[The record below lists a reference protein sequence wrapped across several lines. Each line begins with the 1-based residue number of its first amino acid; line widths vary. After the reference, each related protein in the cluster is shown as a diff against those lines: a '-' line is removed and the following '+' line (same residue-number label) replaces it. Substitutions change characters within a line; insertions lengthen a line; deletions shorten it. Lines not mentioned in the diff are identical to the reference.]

1 MSENGEKVDVED
13 LVASFN
19 QFLLLYDIF
28 RKENNLSGEIENKYE
43 ITTSLADKVGR
54 ICRQVKHAERN
65 DHKSDWPDGMSEDI
79 AGVLV
84 YLIILK
90 NSYELDLSNGIKNEL
105 EKAVQQHSK
114 R

>member
-1 MSENGEKVDVED
+1 MSEKGERVEVDE
-13 LVASFN
+13 LVSEFN
-19 QFLLLYDIF
+19 RFLFLYDSF
-28 RKENNLSGEIENKYE
+28 RKENNLSGKIENKYE

-65 DHKSDWPDGMSEDI
+65 DHKSDWPDGMTEDI
-79 AGVLV
+79 AGVIV

-90 NSYELDLSNGIKNEL
+90 NSYDIDLSDGIKSEL

-114 R
+114 